1 MIQFSH
7 MERAGLLPTFF
18 SNDDS
23 RPAYEQLLANYQF
36 GMPGKGFTLTGNSTK
51 DWRLCYPEDPP
62 LRPVSFAML
71 RGEALVLFEYEWLAI
86 LQPDGAFIVHRVD

>member
-1 MIQFSH
+1 MIPFSH

-18 SNDDS
+18 SNDDP

-36 GMPGKGFTLTGNSTK
+36 GVTLSNFKLTGNGTK
-51 DWRLCYPEDPP
+51 DWRLWYPEDPP
-62 LRPVSFAML
+62 LKPVSFAML

-86 LQPDGAFIVHRVD
+86 IQPDGAFIVHRVD